1 MSVSLYLEK
10 IVAWAKHPL
19 SFNWAC
25 WLSILL
31 HAVLFALAAGYIRL
45 FEVSSFYSPPIIFDY
60 VFSPVQESGQSQ
72 ESAEEGTSPNEHNF
86 SAPTESHLEK
96 NDFRDPVSES
106 GNPPLSATEFDE
118 ETNDSPVTDEIAQ
131 EPVDAAETDLES
143 TDDEPPFPQSIN
155 PTLFALD
162 QQKLDPPKKVSAKI
176 AVSPR
181 QKKMIA
187 KKIKRWSEGL
197 DPNKWADSRTQ
208 WQDDGRTY
216 SARLRQRVATSE
228 TGLDEAVIEIS
239 TEEDGYAVSTK
250 MRMQRLAFSN
260 FAQFVDYWD
269 PDVAIHNDELNGR
282 FHANTTINISSSNKV
297 QPKFHGKVTTAS
309 YDVRMGGPFPVRDE
323 RSIFIGGIETG
334 VKEIHLPKINLP
346 FLSDSTISA
355 SQYHILPN
363 ETWLN
368 FHADGTYSWWNK
380 TPEKEQKQLLP
391 KMSFYV
397 IGEKNARLHVKGVLH
412 GQVLI
417 YAADRIVIDDDI
429 TYARHPELSAD
440 ANDFLGLV
448 SEKDIEIGH
457 PDVTGPGDLH
467 IHAAVYAKG
476 RFRVP
481 NLRGK
486 DDATLYIYGSLTAGS
501 LSATEPRYATHISF
515 DKRLES
521 RRPPNFPMSD
531 RYELQEWD
539 GAWEVKPRDKME

>member
-1 MSVSLYLEK
+1 MSVSTHIK
-10 IVAWAKHPL
+10 KFVAWSKRPAP
-19 SFNWAC
+19 FIRAC
-25 WLSILL
+25 WLSILI
-31 HAVLFALAAGYIRL
+31 HAVLFALAAGYIHI
-45 FEVSSFYSPPIIFDY
+45 FEVASSYAPPIIFDY
-60 VFSPVQESGQSQ
+60 VFSAVQEIGQSQ
-72 ESAEEGTSPNEHNF
+72 ESAIQGASAKQKNVI
-86 SAPTESHLEK
+86 APTERNLINGDIE
-96 NDFRDPVSES
+96 PVSEG
-106 GNPPLSATEFDE
+106 GNPSLSATQYEE
-118 ETNDSPVTDEIAQ
+118 ETDDSPVTDEIAQ
-131 EPVDAAETDLES
+131 ELDDVAETDLES

-155 PTLFALD
+155 PTLFTLD
-162 QQKLDPPKKVSAKI
+162 QQKFDPPKKVSAKI
-176 AVSPR
+176 AVSSR

-187 KKIKRWSEGL
+187 KKIKRWSESF
-197 DPNKWADSRTQ
+197 DPNNWADSRTQ

-216 SARLRQRVATSE
+216 SARLRQLPASSE

-239 TEEDGYAVSTK
+239 TEEDGYAVSTN

-309 YDVRMGGPFPVRDE
+309 FDVRMGGPFPVRDE

-368 FHADGTYSWWNK
+368 FHADGTYSWRSK
-380 TPEKEQKQLLP
+380 TSEKEQKQLLP
-391 KMSFYV
+391 RMSFYV
-397 IGEKNARLHVKGVLH
+397 IGEKNARLHVKGVLR

-417 YAADRIVIDDDI
+417 YAADRIIIDDDI
-429 TYARHPELSAD
+429 TYARHPELSSDAD
-440 ANDFLGLV
+440 DFLGLV
-448 SEKDIEIGH
+448 SEKDIEIAH
-457 PDVTGPGDLH
+457 PDITGPGDLH

-539 GAWEVKPRDKME
+539 GAWEIKPRNKME